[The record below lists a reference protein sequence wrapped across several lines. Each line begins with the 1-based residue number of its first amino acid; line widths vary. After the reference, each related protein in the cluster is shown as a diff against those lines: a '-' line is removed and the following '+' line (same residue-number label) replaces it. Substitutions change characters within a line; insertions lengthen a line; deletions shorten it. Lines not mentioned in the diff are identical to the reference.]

1 MPIGRKRGRGGGE
14 RRKSERWV
22 KELIWLIDLSFW
34 VTAHDQSPDL
44 TESSS
49 SVLKLFLVLFGV
61 VLWFV
66 FFVCLYF

>member
-1 MPIGRKRGRGGGE
+1 MPIGRKRGGGGE

>member
-1 MPIGRKRGRGGGE
+1 MPIGRKRRGG
-14 RRKSERWV
+14 RRKSERRV

-34 VTAHDQSPDL
+34 VTAHDQSLDL